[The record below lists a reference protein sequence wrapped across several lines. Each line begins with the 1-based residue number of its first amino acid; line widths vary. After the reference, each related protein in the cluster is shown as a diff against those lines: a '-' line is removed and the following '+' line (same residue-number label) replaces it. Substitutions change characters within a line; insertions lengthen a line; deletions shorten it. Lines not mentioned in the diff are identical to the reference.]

1 MKRLI
6 ARLCVLLCII
16 PLAVCESRAQTNSA
30 PDAMASP
37 WAGKESAHIMQ
48 PPDIFQMRPQSAQ
61 EAVHR
66 TGRELPPPMGV
77 LTPV

>member
-1 MKRLI
+1 
-6 ARLCVLLCII
+6 
-16 PLAVCESRAQTNSA
+16 
-30 PDAMASP
+30 MASP